1 MPLTKPLSKP
11 AGLVLAGG
19 RSTRLGTDKSQLLLK
34 NMPLHQLAHEKLSP
48 FCTDVFYSINK
59 SQTLS
64 VKNWVLDKYD
74 DQGPLSGILSA
85 LEFMHK
91 PLLVMAVDMPV
102 IQRSTIELLLKQHR
116 PNNKV
121 TAYFNTEKQLW
132 EGLVSIW
139 EPSILTDLATFFD
152 GDGRSLQKFL
162 HQINAFKVP
171 IIDASEF
178 RSINTALDLDYF
190 GIKDQLG

>member
-19 RSTRLGTDKSQLLLK
+19 RSTRLGTDKSLLLLDNK
-34 NMPLHQLAHEKLSP
+34 PLYQLAQEKLSP
-48 FCTDVFYSINK
+48 FCSKIFFSINE
-59 SQTLS
+59 SQTLP
-64 VKNWVLDKYD
+64 VANWVLDKYD

-85 LEFMHK
+85 LDFIDK
-91 PLLVMAVDMPV
+91 PLLVMAVDMPA

-152 GDGRSLQKFL
+152 GGGRSLQKFL
-162 HQINAFKVP
+162 HQINASKVS
-171 IIDASEF
+171 IAKEEEF
-178 RSINTALDLDYF
+178 RSVNMQEDLAYF
-190 GIKDQLG
+190 GIKT